1 MPRPRRQNQ
10 GANLRRRT
18 PQQPAVSPDTQR
30 RAPGDGRGSSDFDSG
45 ARGRKPGWAAPGV
58 RASATG
64 IATVIV
70 AAALA
75 LGAILLV
82 VLVHRSL
89 VGGLDAAGYAQ
100 ARNVAALGRTGRL
113 QPTIASTGNESSV
126 VQVLDPAGAVVSASG
141 NITGNPAVL
150 ASPPGRRVA
159 TAFTTSG
166 LPIGDAGQSF
176 RLIAEP
182 VDLPAGPGW
191 VYVATSLGQVDA
203 SVSRVATLL
212 AAGLPFL
219 LIVVAVVTW
228 RAVGRALRPVERI
241 RQSAA
246 AIGGTGIGER
256 VPVPSSRDE
265 IARLAVTMNQML
277 ARLQDSAV
285 RQRQFVGDASHELR
299 SPLAALQAQVDVALS
314 HAAPAADSG
323 VLLRVQDQTR
333 RMGLLID
340 DLLFL
345 ARADEHGHRGERTPA
360 VTVDLDELVLA
371 EISRLRRPGGPA
383 VELAVLTAVRT
394 TGSTRDLARMLSN
407 LGDNAAA
414 HAQSVVTFSLV
425 REHEEAVLTVTD
437 DGPGI
442 PQADQAR
449 VFDRFVRLDQARAR
463 NQPAGGTG
471 LGLAITHQIV
481 QTHGGRVAAAD
492 RPDGGHG
499 AAFIIW
505 LPVPSDVGRLDHA

>member
-1 MPRPRRQNQ
+1 MSRPRRQNQ
-10 GANLRRRT
+10 EANLRRRA
-18 PQQPAVSPDTQR
+18 PHQPPARAAVHLR
-30 RAPGDGRGSSDFDSG
+30 VPGDGHGSSDPDSG
-45 ARGRKPGWAAPGV
+45 VRGRRLAWTPPGV

-70 AAALA
+70 AAVLA

-100 ARNVAALGRTGRL
+100 ARDVAALARAGRL

-126 VQVLDPAGAVVSASG
+126 VQVVDRMGVVVSASG
-141 NITGNPAVL
+141 NITGNPTVL
-150 ASPPGRRVA
+150 ANPPGRRVA
-159 TAFTTSG
+159 TAFTTTG
-166 LPIGDAGQSF
+166 LPIDDAGQSF

-182 VDLPAGPGW
+182 VDLPGGPGW

-212 AAGLPFL
+212 ASGLPLL

-246 AIGGTGIGER
+246 AIGGTGLEER
-256 VPVPSSRDE
+256 LPVPASRDE

-277 ARLQDSAV
+277 TRLQDSAV

-323 VLLRVQDQTR
+323 VLLRVQDQAR
-333 RMGLLID
+333 RMGVLID

-345 ARADEHGHRGERTPA
+345 ARADERGDRGERAPA
-360 VTVDLDELVLA
+360 GPVDLDELVLA
-371 EISRLRRPGGPA
+371 EIGRLRRLGGPA
-383 VELAVLTAVRT
+383 VELAGLSAVRT
-394 TGSTRDLARMLSN
+394 IGSARDLARMLSN

-425 REHEEAVLTVTD
+425 REGDEALLTVTD

-442 PQADQAR
+442 PQTDQAR
-449 VFDRFVRLDQARAR
+449 IFDRFVRLDQARAR
-463 NQPAGGTG
+463 SQPAGGTG
-471 LGLAITHQIV
+471 LGLAITRQIV
-481 QTHGGRVAAAD
+481 QTHGGRIAAAD
-492 RPDGGHG
+492 RPDGDPG
-499 AAFIIW
+499 AAFITR
-505 LPVPSDVGRLDHA
+505 LPLPSDVR